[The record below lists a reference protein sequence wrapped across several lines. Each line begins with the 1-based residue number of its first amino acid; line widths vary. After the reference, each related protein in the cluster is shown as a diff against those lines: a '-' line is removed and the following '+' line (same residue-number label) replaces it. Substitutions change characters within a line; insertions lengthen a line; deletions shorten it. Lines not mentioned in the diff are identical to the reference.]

1 MAELKIWS
9 ELMSNL
15 LKAKKS
21 WIWNFPTEECRT
33 FVWGTVFMR
42 HIMNQNLEIFDLHDH
57 LFEMDFVECGNDRM
71 STCGNYKDWC
81 HQEQF
86 SL

>member
-1 MAELKIWS
+1 MMSILAILKILS

-15 LKAKKS
+15 LKAKNPEFG
-21 WIWNFPTEECRT
+21 IFQLRNVEHLFEEQ
-33 FVWGTVFMR
+33 FFMR

-71 STCGNYKDWC
+71 STCGNYKD
-81 HQEQF
+81 
-86 SL
+86 

>member
-1 MAELKIWS
+1 MIWTDVEFIES
-9 ELMSNL
+9 
-15 LKAKKS
+15 KKS
-21 WIWNFPTEECRT
+21 PEFGFFPTEECRT
-33 FVWGTVFMR
+33 YVWGTVFMR

-71 STCGNYKDWC
+71 STCGNYKDWY